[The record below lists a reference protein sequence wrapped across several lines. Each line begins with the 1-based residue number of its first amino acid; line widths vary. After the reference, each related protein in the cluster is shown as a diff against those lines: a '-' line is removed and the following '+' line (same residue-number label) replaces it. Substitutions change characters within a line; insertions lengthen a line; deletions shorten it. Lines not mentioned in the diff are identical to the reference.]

1 MEIKRV
7 TIGGNREEI
16 NRETGEHRPNL
27 IDTVKRS
34 DLIFTPEQL
43 IQKLFKGSNQEYNT
57 WLMKNK
63 LHPSQINYHDINQ
76 KQELLKRLK
85 IYTMRLLDEA
95 KTDSMFS
102 NELGNI
108 IVTKWLDSFD
118 TLENHVYDLSDFD
131 KVEFIKIADEFKK
144 RFTTRS
150 PFAFLTIDDVNQ
162 QLKVVESHKVL
173 LLLDEKLPMGNKRGT
188 PAGQEPEKLYQ
199 NLFTTIGYKGKGEL
213 TEGLNHHRTNFKNF
227 NFNVNIETR
236 LLNDIIYNTLGYDRG
251 ETQVAFLF
259 GAYGKKLYFE
269 SDIKGTERKQEELD
283 ALAIAEGATTV
294 IEKELHKERQGSIA
308 VDKTTIEV
316 EKRIAHPRVFEE
328 KVVEPEVV
336 VTDTSTDTSTVI
348 SKEEEPKSTV
358 NESEK
363 KDEPVV
369 EAKRDTG
376 LDIEVKEERATKPI
390 SSALEAFEKEML
402 IKQQGY
408 AELAKEKINE
418 ALTNRNQYINE
429 FNAFLKK
436 GMSVTDA
443 LGKFSERYAS
453 NPYIKGIIETSITG
467 ELQLQVLKDKGIEE
481 LNYNINVLK
490 SEKQGLLKDLGVR
503 ETEIAALN
511 QKMEMLVV
519 THTKQLEEIEVN
531 VAKLVEERAE
541 LIESNTN
548 QSEMIG
554 ELEKLIAQY
563 EQTLKA
569 KDSELNE
576 KDIEIDKLKETVS
589 TNQREYQ
596 AILSSKDSEIKK
608 MEAKVASLEEEKV
621 EFIES
626 KKKQEELY
634 AVIKS
639 SLLES
644 NREVETLKN
653 DKKNLSQEIGNY
665 TSEIKYYARQI
676 EQLKE
681 ENKLTLSATSLLKTS
696 NSQLEAQLET
706 LTKTRE
712 LLESKNSEQEQL
724 NKALLEEKDLLQKEL
739 VHLRE
744 NKDIKEE
751 VKKEEDEYP
760 DNGFVA
766 RRH

>member
-1 MEIKRV
+1 MEIKRI

-34 DLIFTPEQL
+34 DLIFTPDQL
-43 IQKLFKGSNQEYNT
+43 VKNLFKGSGQEYNT

-118 TLENHVYDLSDFD
+118 TLENHVYDSSDFD
-131 KVEFIKIADEFKK
+131 KVEFIKIADAFKK

-188 PAGQEPEKLYQ
+188 VPGQEPEKLYQ

-213 TEGLNHHRTNFKNF
+213 TEGLNYHRTNFRNF
-227 NFNVNIETR
+227 NFNFNIETR
-236 LLNDIIYNTLGYDRG
+236 LLNDIIYDTLEYDRG
-251 ETQVAFLF
+251 AIQVAFLY
-259 GAYGKKLYFE
+259 GSYGKKLYFE
-269 SDIKGTERKQEELD
+269 SDIKGTERKQEELE

-308 VDKTTIEV
+308 VDKTALEV
-316 EKRIAHPRVFEE
+316 EKRIAHPKITEE
-328 KVVEPEVV
+328 KILVPPV
-336 VTDTSTDTSTVI
+336 STPT
-348 SKEEEPKSTV
+348 KALEEEKETILI
-358 NESEK
+358 ESEK
-363 KDEPVV
+363 KDEPIVEVV
-369 EAKRDTG
+369 RTIVAETK
-376 LDIEVKEERATKPI
+376 KEESTTNI
-390 SSALEAFEKEML
+390 SNTLEAFEKEMF

-418 ALTNRNQYINE
+418 ALANRDQYINE
-429 FNAFLKK
+429 FHTFLKK
-436 GMSVTDA
+436 GMNVSDA
-443 LGKFSERYAS
+443 LNKFSERYAN

-467 ELQLQVLKDKGIEE
+467 ELQLQALKDKGIEE
-481 LNYNINVLK
+481 LNYNVNVLK
-490 SEKQGLLKDLGVR
+490 SEKQGLQKDLGVR
-503 ETEIAALN
+503 ETEIATLN
-511 QKMEMLVV
+511 QSMESLVV
-519 THTKQLEEIEVN
+519 SHTKQLQEIEVN
-531 VAKLVEERAE
+531 VAALVEERTS
-541 LIESNTN
+541 LINRN
-548 QSEMIG
+548 DKQSEMIG
-554 ELEKLIAQY
+554 ELEKLITTY
-563 EQTLKA
+563 EQTLKS
-569 KDSELNE
+569 KDSKIEE
-576 KDIEIDKLKETVS
+576 KDLVIDELKET
-589 TNQREYQ
+589 
-596 AILSSKDSEIKK
+596 LSSNEKEYASVVSIKDSEIKK
-608 MEAKVASLEEEKV
+608 MKVAVVSLEAAKVG
-621 EFIES
+621 FIED

-634 AVIKS
+634 TVVKS

-644 NREVETLKN
+644 TREVESLEN
-653 DKKNLSQEIGNY
+653 EKKNLSREIANY
-665 TSEIKYYARQI
+665 DSEIKYYGRQV

-696 NSQLEAQLET
+696 NTQLESQLET
-706 LTKTRE
+706 LVENRK
-712 LLESKNSEQEQL
+712 LLESKNSEQMKL
-724 NKALLEEKDLLQKEL
+724 NEALSKEKDLLKKEL
-739 VHLRE
+739 LQLRE
-744 NKDIKEE
+744 NKGVKEE
-751 VKKEEDEYP
+751 VENEVESYHE
-760 DNGFVA
+760 NGFVA
-766 RRH
+766 KRN

>member
-1 MEIKRV
+1 MKIKRIN
-7 TIGGNREEI
+7 IGGNREEI
-16 NRETGEHRPNL
+16 NRETGEHNPNF

-34 DLIFTPEQL
+34 DLIFTPDQL
-43 IQKLFKGSNQEYNT
+43 VQKLFKGSSQEYNT

-188 PAGQEPEKLYQ
+188 PVGQEPEKLYQ

-236 LLNDIIYNTLGYDRG
+236 LLNDIIYDTLEYDRG
-251 ETQVAFLF
+251 DTQVAFLF

-269 SDIKGTERKQEELD
+269 SDIKGTERKQEELE

-308 VDKTTIEV
+308 VDKTTLEV
-316 EKRIAHPRVFEE
+316 EKRIAHPKVIEE
-328 KVVEPEVV
+328 KVVVPPVA
-336 VTDTSTDTSTVI
+336 TSTKVI
-348 SKEEEPKSTV
+348 EEEKETTLV
-358 NESEK
+358 ESEK
-363 KDEPVV
+363 EDAAMV
-369 EAKRDTG
+369 EATG
-376 LDIEVKEERATKPI
+376 DMVIETKEEVNTPNI
-390 SSALEAFEKEML
+390 SNTLEAFEKEMF

-418 ALTNRNQYINE
+418 ALSNRNQYINE
-429 FNAFLKK
+429 FHTFLKK
-436 GMSVTDA
+436 GMTVTDA
-443 LGKFSERYAS
+443 LNKFSERYAN

-467 ELQLQVLKDKGIEE
+467 ELQLQALKDKGIEE
-481 LNYNINVLK
+481 LNYNVNVLK
-490 SEKQGLLKDLGVR
+490 SEKQGLQKDLGVR
-503 ETEIAALN
+503 ETEIASLN
-511 QKMEMLVV
+511 QNMESLVV
-519 THTKQLEEIEVN
+519 SHTKQLQEIEVN
-531 VAKLVEERAE
+531 VSQLVEERTF
-541 LIESNTN
+541 LIDRNDK
-548 QSEMIG
+548 QSEMIV
-554 ELEKLIAQY
+554 ELEKFITQY
-563 EQTLKA
+563 EQTLRV
-569 KDSELNE
+569 KDSKIEE
-576 KDIEIDKLKETVS
+576 KDIVIDELKETMANNKKEYESVVS
-589 TNQREYQ
+589 T
-596 AILSSKDSEIKK
+596 KDNEIEKIQVTVK
-608 MEAKVASLEEEKV
+608 SLEEEKV
-621 EFIES
+621 GLIED

-634 AVIKS
+634 DVVKS
-639 SLLES
+639 SLLDS
-644 NREVETLKN
+644 SREVESLEN
-653 DKKNLSQEIGNY
+653 EKKNLSRKIDNY
-665 TSEIKYYARQI
+665 DSEIKHYGRQV

-696 NSQLEAQLET
+696 NTQLESQLET
-706 LTKTRE
+706 LVQNRK
-712 LLESKNSEQEQL
+712 LLESKNSEQMKL
-724 NKALLEEKDLLQKEL
+724 NEALSEEKDLLKKEL
-739 VHLRE
+739 LQLRE
-744 NKDIKEE
+744 NKNIKEE
-751 VKKEEDEYP
+751 VKNEGESYHE
-760 DNGFVA
+760 NGFVA
-766 RRH
+766 RRT